1 MVDDNTANT
10 GRGFHM
16 TSFDHTPTS
25 LEGPEEKGAARQ
37 LLLQHWL
44 SEAMDDPFSEWKLS
58 YKQKRFVAYAFSSK

>member
-1 MVDDNTANT
+1 
-10 GRGFHM
+10 M